1 MELGA
6 VVGWV
11 VIGVV
16 VVICLGARAR
26 QMCLHAHTESLRDR
40 GEYRYAAV
48 RQSTA

>member
-16 VVICLGARAR
+16 AVICLGARVR
-26 QMCLHAHTESLRDR
+26 RTCLHAHTESLRDR
-40 GEYRYAAV
+40 GEYKYTVV
-48 RQSTA
+48 RQSVA